1 MRRPILQGGLEAVQ
15 RTPQCAVIFNQDI
28 DLFLHHLLKQSGNI
42 LKVIIKGIPIDVAA
56 VHDVL
61 DCDFI
66 QRAFFQKL

>member
-1 MRRPILQGGLEAVQ
+1 MRSD
-15 RTPQCAVIFNQDI
+15 FNQDI